1 MFSKKFLVT
10 NDFIDQ
16 NGHLSEVGYYF
27 YAVQT
32 VWEKNKIIGINS
44 LLEKLKI
51 GPIIFN
57 TSIEFKKEVF
67 LDETININMKFSNIL
82 DNGRKWT
89 RNNEIFKENGDL
101 SAIIISNGAFFSRET
116 RKVITPPEEIFK
128 KVFINN

>member
-32 VWEKNKIIGINS
+32 VWEKNKVIGINS

-67 LDETININMKFSNIL
+67 LEETININMKFSNIL

-101 SAIIISNGAFFSRET
+101 SAIVISNGAFFSRET

-128 KVFINN
+128 KVFIND

>member
-32 VWEKNKIIGINS
+32 VWEKNKTIGINS

-101 SAIIISNGAFFSRET
+101 SAIVISNGAFFSRET
-116 RKVITPPEEIFK
+116 RKVITPPKEIFK
-128 KVFINN
+128 KVFIND

>member
-32 VWEKNKIIGINS
+32 VWEKNKVIGINS

-67 LDETININMKFSNIL
+67 LEETININMKFSNIL

-101 SAIIISNGAFFSRET
+101 SAIVISNGAFFSRET

>member
-1 MFSKKFLVT
+1 MFSKKFIVT

-32 VWEKNKIIGINS
+32 VWEKNKVIGINS

-57 TSIEFKKEVF
+57 TAIEFKKEVF
-67 LDETININMKFSNIL
+67 LDETININIKFTNIL
-82 DNGRKWT
+82 DKGRKWT

-101 SAIIISNGAFFSRET
+101 SAIVISNGAFFSRET

-128 KVFINN
+128 KVFIND

>member
-32 VWEKNKIIGINS
+32 VWEKNKVKGINS

-57 TSIEFKKEVF
+57 TAIEFKKEVF
-67 LDETININMKFSNIL
+67 LDETININIKFTNIL
-82 DNGRKWT
+82 DKGRKWT

-101 SAIIISNGAFFSRET
+101 SAIVISNGAFFSRET
-116 RKVITPPEEIFK
+116 RKVITPPKEIFK
-128 KVFINN
+128 KVFIND

>member
-32 VWEKNKIIGINS
+32 VWEKNKVIGINS

-67 LDETININMKFSNIL
+67 LEETININMKFSNIL

-101 SAIIISNGAFFSRET
+101 SAIVISNGAFFSRET

-128 KVFINN
+128 KVFINE

>member
-32 VWEKNKIIGINS
+32 VWEKHKVKGISS

-57 TSIEFKKEVF
+57 TAIEFKKEVF
-67 LDETININMKFSNIL
+67 LDETININIKFTNIL
-82 DNGRKWT
+82 DKGRKWT

-101 SAIIISNGAFFSRET
+101 SAVVISNGAFFSRET

-128 KVFINN
+128 KVFIND

>member
-1 MFSKKFLVT
+1 MFSKKFIVT

-32 VWEKNKIIGINS
+32 VWEKNKVIGINS

-67 LDETININMKFSNIL
+67 LEETININMKFSNIL

-101 SAIIISNGAFFSRET
+101 SAIVISNGAFFSRET

-128 KVFINN
+128 KVFIDD

>member
-32 VWEKNKIIGINS
+32 VWGKHKVKGISS

-57 TSIEFKKEVF
+57 TAIEFKKEVF
-67 LDETININMKFSNIL
+67 LDETININIKFTNIL

-101 SAIIISNGAFFSRET
+101 SAVVISNGAFFSRET

-128 KVFINN
+128 KVFIND

>member
-1 MFSKKFLVT
+1 MFSKKFIVT

-32 VWEKNKIIGINS
+32 VWEKNKVIGINS

-57 TSIEFKKEVF
+57 TAIEFKKEVF
-67 LDETININMKFSNIL
+67 LDETININIKFTNIL
-82 DNGRKWT
+82 DKGRKWT

-101 SAIIISNGAFFSRET
+101 SAVVISNGAFFSRET
-116 RKVITPPEEIFK
+116 RKVITPPKEIFK
-128 KVFINN
+128 KVFIND

>member
-32 VWEKNKIIGINS
+32 VWEKNKVKGINS

-57 TSIEFKKEVF
+57 TAIEFKKEVF
-67 LDETININMKFSNIL
+67 LDETININIKFTNIL
-82 DNGRKWT
+82 DKGRKWT

-101 SAIIISNGAFFSRET
+101 SAVVISNGAFFSRET

>member
-32 VWEKNKIIGINS
+32 VWEKNKVIGINS

-67 LDETININMKFSNIL
+67 LEETININMKFSNIL

-101 SAIIISNGAFFSRET
+101 SAIVISNGAFFSRET
-116 RKVITPPEEIFK
+116 RKVITPPKEIFK
-128 KVFINN
+128 KVFIND

>member
-32 VWEKNKIIGINS
+32 VWEKNKVIGINS

-67 LDETININMKFSNIL
+67 LEETININMKFSNIL

-101 SAIIISNGAFFSRET
+101 SAIVISNGAFFSRET

-128 KVFINN
+128 KIFINE

>member
-1 MFSKKFLVT
+1 MFSKKFIVT

-32 VWEKNKIIGINS
+32 VWEKNKVIGINS

-57 TSIEFKKEVF
+57 TAIEFKKEVF
-67 LDETININMKFSNIL
+67 LDETININIKFTNIL
-82 DNGRKWT
+82 DKGRKWR

-101 SAIIISNGAFFSRET
+101 SAVVISNGAFFSRET

-128 KVFINN
+128 KVFIND

>member
-101 SAIIISNGAFFSRET
+101 SAIVISNGAFFSRET

>member
-32 VWEKNKIIGINS
+32 VWEKNKVKGINS

-57 TSIEFKKEVF
+57 TAIEFKKEVF
-67 LDETININMKFSNIL
+67 LDETININIKFTNIL
-82 DNGRKWT
+82 DKGRKWK
-89 RNNEIFKENGDL
+89 RNNVRRSFY
-101 SAIIISNGAFFSRET
+101 
-116 RKVITPPEEIFK
+116 
-128 KVFINN
+128 

>member
-32 VWEKNKIIGINS
+32 VWEKNKVIGINS

-57 TSIEFKKEVF
+57 TSIEFKKEIF
-67 LDETININMKFSNIL
+67 LDETININIKFSNIL

-101 SAIIISNGAFFSRET
+101 SAIVISNGAFFSRET
-116 RKVITPPEEIFK
+116 RKVITPPKEIFK
-128 KVFINN
+128 KVFINE

>member
-10 NDFIDQ
+10 NDFIDH

-32 VWEKNKIIGINS
+32 VWEKNKVIGINS

-67 LDETININMKFSNIL
+67 LDETININIKFTNIL
-82 DNGRKWT
+82 DKGRKWT

-101 SAIIISNGAFFSRET
+101 SAVVISNGAFFSRET

-128 KVFINN
+128 KVFIND

>member
-32 VWEKNKIIGINS
+32 VWEKNKTIGINS

-101 SAIIISNGAFFSRET
+101 SAIVISNGAFFSRET

>member
-1 MFSKKFLVT
+1 MFSKKFIVT

-32 VWEKNKIIGINS
+32 VWEKNKVIGINS

-57 TSIEFKKEVF
+57 TAIEFKKEVF
-67 LDETININMKFSNIL
+67 LDETININIKFTNIL
-82 DNGRKWT
+82 DKGRKWT

-101 SAIIISNGAFFSRET
+101 SAVVISNGAFFSRET

-128 KVFINN
+128 KVFIND

>member
-32 VWEKNKIIGINS
+32 VWEKNKVKGINS

-57 TSIEFKKEVF
+57 TAIEFKKEVF
-67 LDETININMKFSNIL
+67 LDETININIKFTNIL
-82 DNGRKWT
+82 NNGRKWT

-101 SAIIISNGAFFSRET
+101 SAVVISNGAFFSRET

-128 KVFINN
+128 KVFINK

>member
-1 MFSKKFLVT
+1 MFSKKFIVT

-32 VWEKNKIIGINS
+32 VWGKNKVIGINS

-57 TSIEFKKEVF
+57 TAIEFKKEVF
-67 LDETININMKFSNIL
+67 LDETININIKFTNIL

-101 SAIIISNGAFFSRET
+101 SAVVISNGAFFSRET

-128 KVFINN
+128 KVFIND

>member
-10 NDFIDQ
+10 NDFIDH

-32 VWEKNKIIGINS
+32 VWEKNKVIGINS

-57 TSIEFKKEVF
+57 TAIEFKKEVF
-67 LDETININMKFSNIL
+67 LDETININIKFTNIL
-82 DNGRKWT
+82 DKGRKWT

-101 SAIIISNGAFFSRET
+101 SAVVISNGAFFSRET

-128 KVFINN
+128 KVFIND

>member
-32 VWEKNKIIGINS
+32 VWEKNKVIGINS

-67 LDETININMKFSNIL
+67 LEETININMKFSNIL

-101 SAIIISNGAFFSRET
+101 SAVVISNGAFFSRET

-128 KVFINN
+128 KVFIND

>member
-32 VWEKNKIIGINS
+32 VWEKNKVIGINS

-57 TSIEFKKEVF
+57 TAIEFKKEVF
-67 LDETININMKFSNIL
+67 LDETININIKFTNIL
-82 DNGRKWT
+82 DKGRKWT

-101 SAIIISNGAFFSRET
+101 SAVVISNGAFFSRET
-116 RKVITPPEEIFK
+116 RKVITPPKEIFK
-128 KVFINN
+128 KVFIND

>member
-1 MFSKKFLVT
+1 MFSKKFIVT

-32 VWEKNKIIGINS
+32 VWEKNKVIGINS

-67 LDETININMKFSNIL
+67 LEETININMKFSNIL

-101 SAIIISNGAFFSRET
+101 SAVVISNGAFFSRET

-128 KVFINN
+128 KVFIND

>member
-1 MFSKKFLVT
+1 MFSKKFIVT

-32 VWEKNKIIGINS
+32 VWEKNKVIGINS

-57 TSIEFKKEVF
+57 TAIEFKKEVF
-67 LDETININMKFSNIL
+67 LDETININIKFTNIL
-82 DNGRKWT
+82 DKGRKWT

-101 SAIIISNGAFFSRET
+101 SAIVISNGAFFSRET

-128 KVFINN
+128 KVFIDD

>member
-32 VWEKNKIIGINS
+32 VWEKNKVKGINS

-57 TSIEFKKEVF
+57 TAIEFKKEVF
-67 LDETININMKFSNIL
+67 LDETININIKFTNIL
-82 DNGRKWT
+82 DKGRKWT

-101 SAIIISNGAFFSRET
+101 SAVVISNGAFFSRET

-128 KVFINN
+128 KVFIND

>member
-1 MFSKKFLVT
+1 MFSKKFIVT

-32 VWEKNKIIGINS
+32 VWEKNKVIGINS

-57 TSIEFKKEVF
+57 TAIEFKKEVF
-67 LDETININMKFSNIL
+67 LDETININIKFTNIL
-82 DNGRKWT
+82 DKGRKWT

-101 SAIIISNGAFFSRET
+101 SATVISNGAFFSRET

-128 KVFINN
+128 KVFIND

>member
-1 MFSKKFLVT
+1 MFSKKFIVT

-32 VWEKNKIIGINS
+32 VWEKNKVKGINS

-57 TSIEFKKEVF
+57 TAIEFKKEVF
-67 LDETININMKFSNIL
+67 LDETININIKFTNIL
-82 DNGRKWT
+82 DKGRKWT

-101 SAIIISNGAFFSRET
+101 SAIVISNGAFFSRET
-116 RKVITPPEEIFK
+116 RKVITPPKEIFK
-128 KVFINN
+128 KVFIND

>member
-32 VWEKNKIIGINS
+32 VWEKNKVIGINS

-57 TSIEFKKEVF
+57 TAIEFKKEVF
-67 LDETININMKFSNIL
+67 LDETININIKFTNIL

-101 SAIIISNGAFFSRET
+101 SAIVISNGAFFSRET
-116 RKVITPPEEIFK
+116 RKVITPPKEIFK
-128 KVFINN
+128 KVFIND

>member
-1 MFSKKFLVT
+1 MFSKKFIVA

-32 VWEKNKIIGINS
+32 VWEKNKVIGINS

-57 TSIEFKKEVF
+57 TAIEFKKEVF
-67 LDETININMKFSNIL
+67 LDETININIKFTNIL
-82 DNGRKWT
+82 DKGRKWT

-101 SAIIISNGAFFSRET
+101 SAVVISNGAFFSRET

-128 KVFINN
+128 KVFIND

>member
-1 MFSKKFLVT
+1 
-10 NDFIDQ
+10 
-16 NGHLSEVGYYF
+16 
-27 YAVQT
+27 
-32 VWEKNKIIGINS
+32 
-44 LLEKLKI
+44 
-51 GPIIFN
+51 
-57 TSIEFKKEVF
+57 
-67 LDETININMKFSNIL
+67 MKFSNIL

>member
-10 NDFIDQ
+10 NDFIDH

-32 VWEKNKIIGINS
+32 VWEKNKVIGINS

-101 SAIIISNGAFFSRET
+101 SAIVISNGAFFSRET

-128 KVFINN
+128 KVFIDD

>member
-1 MFSKKFLVT
+1 MFSKKFIVT

-32 VWEKNKIIGINS
+32 VWEKNKVIGINS

-57 TSIEFKKEVF
+57 TAIEFKKEVF
-67 LDETININMKFSNIL
+67 LDETININIKFTNIL
-82 DNGRKWT
+82 DKGRKWT

-101 SAIIISNGAFFSRET
+101 SAVVISNGAFFSRET

-128 KVFINN
+128 KVFIDD

>member
-32 VWEKNKIIGINS
+32 VWEKNKVIGINS

-57 TSIEFKKEVF
+57 TAIEFKKEVF
-67 LDETININMKFSNIL
+67 LDETININIKFTNIL
-82 DNGRKWT
+82 DKGRKWT

-101 SAIIISNGAFFSRET
+101 SAVVISNGAFFSRET

-128 KVFINN
+128 KVFIND

>member
-32 VWEKNKIIGINS
+32 VWEKNKVIGINS

-57 TSIEFKKEVF
+57 TAIEFKKEVF
-67 LDETININMKFSNIL
+67 LDETININIKFTNIL
-82 DNGRKWT
+82 DKGRKWT

-101 SAIIISNGAFFSRET
+101 SAVVISNGAFFSRET

-128 KVFINN
+128 KVFIDD

>member
-32 VWEKNKIIGINS
+32 VWEKNKVIGINS

-67 LDETININMKFSNIL
+67 LDETININIKFTNIL
-82 DNGRKWT
+82 DKGRKWT

-101 SAIIISNGAFFSRET
+101 SAIVISNGAFFSRET
-116 RKVITPPEEIFK
+116 RKVITPPKEIFK
-128 KVFINN
+128 KVFIND